1 MSPPALEQ
9 TNPLRRAT
17 IPHLPA
23 LDGLRGLAVLGV
35 LLFHD
40 GRLDGGYLGVDLFFV
55 LSGYLIHSLLLAEW
69 SKAGTIDLKAFWVR
83 RARRLF
89 PALLALLPVV
99 ALYAHQL
106 AKPEEIDRIRKDGLA
121 TLAYVANW
129 RAIFSGR
136 SYWDM
141 FQVPSPLEH
150 TWSLAIEEQ
159 FYVVW
164 PLLAFGVLYLSRGS
178 RRVMLAVS
186 LGLAVVSGALMVWLG
201 NRTDTSRA
209 YMGTDTRGVAILL
222 GASLACLMAER
233 GTSKRKAV
241 VRTLDGLGLVAALAL
256 AFAWVKL
263 DGQSPLLYRGGFL
276 ATELCV
282 LVLIVCAAHG
292 EESLVARALAFRPV
306 AWVGLVSYGLYLWHW
321 PIYVVLRPERIGL
334 SGIGLSALRYATT
347 FAVALISYHFLEQP
361 IRKRGAPFGQPAL
374 VLSSSVAL
382 CLGALLMG
390 TQHRATM
397 RIGLQLL
404 PWPVPENAV
413 KILVVG
419 DSAAQSL
426 GERMHA
432 VQSGTGTI
440 VIEKGTP
447 DCSIMEGRRPARSLT
462 NVPHDGGPCDARWA
476 SHADELHPDVTLVL
490 LGGGFYARVEI
501 DGRWQRI
508 CDPAWDAA
516 YAEVLGDQLA
526 MLAGKTGRLYVARV
540 PPPVGG
546 WDKPELKGQV
556 ACFNRLIEKAAE
568 RDQRIR
574 VLDLAERLCPGGP
587 CALESQGEPIRPDGM
602 HFGGPGAK
610 EIARWVIEQVKEPRP

>member
-1 MSPPALEQ
+1 MSSPAPEQ
-9 TNPLRRAT
+9 NPLRRAT

-69 SKAGTIDLKAFWVR
+69 SKTGTIDLKAFWVR

-99 ALYAHQL
+99 AAYAYWL
-106 AKPEEIDRIRKDGLA
+106 ARPEELDRIRKDGLA

-141 FQVPSPLEH
+141 FQAPSPLEH

-164 PLLAFGVLYLSRGS
+164 PLLAFGVLHLARGS
-178 RRVMLAVS
+178 RRVMLAVA
-186 LGLAVVSGALMVWLG
+186 LGLALLSGAAMVWLG
-201 NRTDTSRA
+201 TRADTARA

-222 GASLACLMAER
+222 GAALACLMAER
-233 GTSKRKAV
+233 GPSKDPRV
-241 VRTLDGLGLVAALAL
+241 VRALDGLGVLAAAAL

-263 DGQSPLLYRGGFL
+263 DGQNPLLYRGGFF

-282 LVLIVCAAHG
+282 LVLITCAAHG
-292 EESLVARALAFRPV
+292 ERSLVARALSFRPL
-306 AWVGLVSYGLYLWHW
+306 AWVGLVSYGLYLFHW
-321 PIYVVLRPERIGL
+321 PIYVVLRPERLGL
-334 SGIGLSALRYATT
+334 SGLLSSALRYVATFGVT
-347 FAVALISYHFLEQP
+347 LVSYHFLEQP
-361 IRKRGAPFGQPAL
+361 IRKRGAPLGRPAL
-374 VLSSSVAL
+374 SLSSSVAL
-382 CLGALLMG
+382 CVGALVVG
-390 TQHRATM
+390 TQHRAVM

-404 PWPVPENAV
+404 PWPAPENAV

-440 VIEKGTP
+440 VFEKGTP

-462 NVPHDGGPCDARWA
+462 NVPHAGGPCDARWA
-476 SHADELHPDVTLVL
+476 SDADELHPDVTLVL
-490 LGGGFYARVEI
+490 LGGGFYARVEL

-516 YAEVLGDQLA
+516 YAEVLGDQLVK
-526 MLAGKTGRLYVARV
+526 LAGKTQRLYVARI

-546 WDKPELKGQV
+546 WDKPELAGQV

-568 RDQRIR
+568 RDKRIH
-574 VLDLAERLCPGGP
+574 VLDLAGRLCPGGV
-587 CALESQGEPIRPDGM
+587 CTLVNEGEPIRPDGM

-610 EIARWVIEQVKEPRP
+610 EIARWVIEQVKQPR